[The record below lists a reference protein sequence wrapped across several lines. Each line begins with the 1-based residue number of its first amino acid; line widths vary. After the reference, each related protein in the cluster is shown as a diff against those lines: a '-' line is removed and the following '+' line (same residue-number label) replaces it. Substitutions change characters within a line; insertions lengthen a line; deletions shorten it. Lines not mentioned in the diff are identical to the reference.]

1 MSKKILFEVG
11 ATFKHWPGKTITESD
26 NNIFCLMTMNH
37 HPIHL
42 DNLYSKN
49 SKFKKNL
56 VVGTYV
62 FSLVV
67 GLSVK
72 DISINAI
79 ANLGYEKIN
88 HLEPVFVG
96 DTLYARSRILSKRKS
111 KKNKNNYIIG
121 IETFAKNQKNKKV
134 ISFKRFILI

>member
-1 MSKKILFEVG
+1 MIKKIQFEKG

-42 DNLYSKN
+42 DFFYSKN
-49 SKFKKNL
+49 SRFKKNL

-67 GLSVK
+67 GMSVK

-96 DTLYARSRILSKRKS
+96 DTLYAKSRVLSKRKS
-111 KKNKNNYIIG
+111 KKNKNNYIIE
-121 IETFAKNQKNKKV
+121 IETLAKNQKKKNV
-134 ISFKRFILI
+134 ISFRRFILI

>member
-1 MSKKILFEVG
+1 MSKKIQFKKG
-11 ATFKHWPGKTITESD
+11 AIFKHWPGKTITESD

-42 DNLYSKN
+42 DIFYSKN
-49 SKFKKNL
+49 SRFKKNL

-67 GLSVK
+67 GMSVK

-96 DTLYARSRILSKRKS
+96 DTLYAKSRVLSKRKS
-111 KKNKNNYIIG
+111 KKNINNYIIE
-121 IETFAKNQKNKKV
+121 IETLAKNQKKK
-134 ISFKRFILI
+134 KRNIF

>member
-1 MSKKILFEVG
+1 MSKKIKFKVG
-11 ATFKHWPGKTITESD
+11 DTFKHWPGKTITESD

-42 DNLYSKN
+42 DKVYSKK
-49 SKFKKNL
+49 SRFKKNL

-67 GLSVK
+67 GMSVK
-72 DISINAI
+72 DVSINAV

-88 HLEPVFVG
+88 HLKPVFVG
-96 DTLYARSRILSKRKS
+96 DTLYAKSTVLSKRKS
-111 KKNKNNYIIG
+111 KKNKNNFIIEV
-121 IETFAKNQKNKKV
+121 ETLAENQKNKKV
-134 ISFKRFILI
+134 ISFRRFILI

>member
-1 MSKKILFEVG
+1 MSKKIIFEAG

-67 GLSVK
+67 GMSVK

-96 DTLYARSRILSKRKS
+96 DTLYAKSRILSKRKS
-111 KKNKNNYIIG
+111 KKNKNNHIIE

-134 ISFKRFILI
+134 ISFRRFILI